1 MYSKTQVLPNKFS
14 KRLFCYVTYTNILL
28 DSIKYGP
35 MGLLHDGTK
44 ICPVASILTRRTRCK
59 LDLKLFLVKCSYV
72 HVLVKLSAQTAMAM
86 PTAECYYVF
95 IPQNVLINTKPLS
108 LVTFLNLIVSYI
120 CRTLSLYLLSLELYV
135 GFYVQIT
142 KTYQLFRSGP
152 ISTKLYTS
160 M

>member
-1 MYSKTQVLPNKFS
+1 
-14 KRLFCYVTYTNILL
+14 
-28 DSIKYGP
+28 

-95 IPQNVLINTKPLS
+95 IPQNVLNNTKPLS
-108 LVTFLNLIVSYI
+108 LVTFINLTVSYI

-135 GFYVQIT
+135 GFLRTNYKDIPIVSFWTDFNETLYINVNVCVRSRFYAEVLF
-142 KTYQLFRSGP
+142 KTGEWRA
-152 ISTKLYTS
+152 IWW
-160 M
+160 